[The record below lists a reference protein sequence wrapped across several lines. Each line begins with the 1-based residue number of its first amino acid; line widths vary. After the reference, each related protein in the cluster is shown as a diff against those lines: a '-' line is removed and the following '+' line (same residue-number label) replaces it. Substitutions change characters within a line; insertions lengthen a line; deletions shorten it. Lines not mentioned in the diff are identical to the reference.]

1 MPSLEDIQHMAPE
14 ARDELA
20 LLAKELAE
28 DPSTREAF
36 LRLTKQKRQNLT
48 IDAIDL
54 KDQFNAKFEEIAAQ
68 NEALQ
73 AKLREKEALEELE
86 RRRQSLVKKG
96 KAKSDDDVAEI
107 EKVMLEKGITNHETA
122 AEYHEFMKRAATP
135 TTIQA
140 FDKSFMNEQ
149 ARDTLS
155 KFRVNPQQAARDEAA
170 RALTELRKNP
180 RPIGF

>member
-54 KDQFNAKFEEIAAQ
+54 KDQFNAKFEEISAQ

-96 KAKSDDDVAEI
+96 KDRKSTRLNSSHI
-107 EKVMLEKGITNHETA
+107 
-122 AEYHEFMKRAATP
+122 P
-135 TTIQA
+135 
-140 FDKSFMNEQ
+140 
-149 ARDTLS
+149 LS
-155 KFRVNPQQAARDEAA
+155 RMPSSA
-170 RALTELRKNP
+170 
-180 RPIGF
+180 

>member
-1 MPSLEDIQHMAPE
+1 MPSLENLTSE

-20 LLAKELAE
+20 LLAQELAE
-28 DPSTREAF
+28 DPATREQF

-48 IDAIDL
+48 IDAIDI
-54 KDQFNAKFEEIAAQ
+54 KDEVRAEIAKIREEKAAL
-68 NEALQ
+68 EAR
-73 AKLREKEALEELE
+73 LREKDALEELE

-96 KAKSDDDVAEI
+96 KAKSDEDVVEI

-122 AEYHEFMKRAATP
+122 AEYFDYMKRAAAP
-135 TTIQA
+135 TSIQA

-155 KFRVNPQQAARDEAA
+155 KFKHNPQQAARDEAA

>member
-1 MPSLEDIQHMAPE
+1 MPSLEDVQNMAPD

-28 DPSTREAF
+28 DPATREQF

-54 KDQFNAKFEEIAAQ
+54 KDEFRAEFAKIRGE

-73 AKLREKEALEELE
+73 AKLRERDALEELE
-86 RRRQSLVKKG
+86 RRRQALVKKG
-96 KAKSDDDVAEI
+96 RAKSDDDVAEI

-122 AEYHEFMKRAATP
+122 AEYHDFMKRAATP
-135 TTIQA
+135 TKIQA
-140 FDKSFMNEQ
+140 FDRSFMNEQ
-149 ARDTLS
+149 ARDTLA
-155 KFRVNPQQAARDEAA
+155 KFRFNPQQAARDEASK
-170 RALTELRKNP
+170 ALNELRKNSGSM
-180 RPIGF
+180 GF

>member
-1 MPSLEDIQHMAPE
+1 MPSLENLTPE

-20 LLAKELAE
+20 LLAQELAE
-28 DPSTREAF
+28 DPSTREQF

-54 KDQFNAKFEEIAAQ
+54 KDQFNARFEQMQAQ
-68 NEALQ
+68 NEQLQ
-73 AKLREKEALEELE
+73 AKLREKDALEELE

-96 KAKSDDDVAEI
+96 KVKSEEDVAEI

-122 AEYHEFMKRAATP
+122 AEYFDWMKRTAAP
-135 TTIQA
+135 TSIQA

-155 KFRVNPQQAARDEAA
+155 KFKHNPQQAARDEAA